1 MKTILFLLL
10 TVLSLSAFAQQM
22 TLAEWNREAE
32 TNIRL
37 LPKYGLVQKTP
48 EQLEADEAFLA
59 DMASKGLSRKKASEE
74 FITLGFKYLYKD
86 IKIAMYRFNQAYILD
101 SMNVDIYW
109 GYGGVY
115 MVLGDIKRAREQY
128 QIGLQKDDKNYKI
141 ITDLATCYMIEY
153 YELSP
158 IDPAMAELKLNKA
171 IELFTQSYSIDK
183 NYQSN
188 LYKLSVCYYIK
199 KDCDHALKYYN
210 ESMKLEG
217 EQMTEEYKAALKEAC
232 GKK

>member
-1 MKTILFLLL
+1 MKTILLLL
-10 TVLSLSAFAQQM
+10 FTFFSLSAFAQQIS
-22 TLAEWNREAE
+22 LAEWNREAE

-48 EQLEADEAFLA
+48 AQLEADQALIA
-59 DMASKGLSRKKASEE
+59 DVTSKGRTRKQGSEE

-101 SMNVDIYW
+101 STNVDIYW

-128 QIGLQKDDKNYKI
+128 QLGLNKDDKNYKI
-141 ITDLATCYMIEY
+141 LTDLATCYMIEY
-153 YELSP
+153 YELAP
-158 IDPAMAELKLNKA
+158 IEPAVAEVKLNKA
-171 IELFTQSYSIDK
+171 IELFTQSYTIDK
-183 NYQSN
+183 TYQSN
-188 LYKLSVCYYIK
+188 LFKLSVCYYLK
-199 KDCDHALKYYN
+199 KDCDHALQYYN

-217 EQMTEEYKAALKEAC
+217 EQMTEEYKAAIKEAC
-232 GKK
+232 GK